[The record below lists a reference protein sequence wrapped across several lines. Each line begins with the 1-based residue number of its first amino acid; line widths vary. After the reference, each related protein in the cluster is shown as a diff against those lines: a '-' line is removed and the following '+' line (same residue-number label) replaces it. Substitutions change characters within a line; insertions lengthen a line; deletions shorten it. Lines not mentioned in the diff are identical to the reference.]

1 MINDPISDMLTR
13 IRNAYTVKKATVLVP
28 FSKMKWSIVKILKDE
43 GYIDSFA
50 KIEVAADAGAT
61 GINQIEINLK
71 YSPNGEVITCL
82 KRISTP
88 GRRIY
93 VKKDELPT
101 VMSGL
106 GISIIS
112 TSVGLMTNRMAR
124 KMGLGG
130 EVICE
135 IS

>member
-13 IRNAYTVKKATVLVP
+13 IRNGYLVRKAKVLVP

-43 GYIDSFA
+43 GYINGFQ
-50 KIEVAADAGAT
+50 KVEVAPDAAGT
-61 GINQIEINLK
+61 GTNQIEISLK
-71 YSPNGEVITCL
+71 YHSHGEIFTSL
-82 KRISTP
+82 KRISKP

-93 VKKDELPT
+93 VKKDELPP

-112 TSVGLMTNRMAR
+112 TSQGLMTNRAAR
-124 KMGLGG
+124 RLGLGG